1 MKRRDF
7 LKFLGGI
14 GALGV
19 LPGVGTSLAMAE
31 GDAPKRFLLLS
42 HCHGWPYESW
52 RMHPP
57 GTSRDVSQK
66 WMLESFDE
74 SEWSQALRPLY
85 RHRQRLNV
93 LDGLSL
99 ASAELDLDGNRHDT
113 GWVHAWTGGKA
124 DFSGTDTRSTVAS
137 IDQIIARQISRD
149 DRLPSLELALNDARE
164 TGRPIAYSPAGIRL
178 PVETDPARIWS
189 RVFGPANAPDPL
201 AVRRQG
207 VLGYA
212 YQEFQR
218 ISQRV
223 SPVHR
228 AKLEAHFELVDGL
241 GARLE
246 GMANLS
252 CESVPGIPQVGAD
265 YGERFDLVA
274 DLIAASLGCDATR
287 VVSLSLGEMPTNYFG
302 WDHLTEDVHKGLAH
316 DIYDDPQ
323 KYQAMSDYVEVH
335 ARQVA
340 RLVDRLSEIPDV
352 DGRSVMDNTL
362 IVWGSELADGWH
374 GYEHYCPVII
384 GGDWHFETGN
394 YHYWPHETPI
404 DILTRTG
411 YASACGKP
419 HQHLLVSLAQAMGL
433 DVDAVG
439 LEHLISQ
446 QGGVIDTRGPLEG
459 LRA

>member
-1 MKRRDF
+1 MRRREF
-7 LKFLGGI
+7 LKFLGGA
-14 GALGV
+14 GALG
-19 LPGVGTSLAMAE
+19 LMPGLGGSWAMAE

-42 HCHGWPYESW
+42 HCHGWPYDAW
-52 RMHPP
+52 KMHP
-57 GTSRDVSQK
+57 RDVALNVSQK
-66 WMLESFDE
+66 WMLDGFDE

-85 RHRQRLNV
+85 RHRHRLNV

-99 ASAELDLDGNRHDT
+99 SSAELDLDGNRHDT
-113 GWVHAWTGGKA
+113 GWIHAWTGTKA
-124 DFSGTDTRSTVAS
+124 DFSGTDTRSTGAS
-137 IDQIIARQISRD
+137 IDQLIARHIART

-164 TGRPIAYSPAGIRL
+164 TGRPVAYTSAGIRL

-189 RVFGPANAPDPL
+189 RVFGPSNVPDPL
-201 AVRRQG
+201 AMRRQG

-212 YQEFQR
+212 YREFQR
-218 ISQRV
+218 ISERV
-223 SPVHR
+223 SSAHR
-228 AKLEAHFELVDGL
+228 AKLDAHFELVNDL
-241 GARLE
+241 GTRLE
-246 GMANLS
+246 GMASLS
-252 CESVPGIPQVGAD
+252 CRTTPAMPGVGSD
-265 YGERFDLVA
+265 YGGRFDLLT
-274 DLIAASLGCDATR
+274 DLIGATFGCDATR
-287 VVSLSLGEMPTNYFG
+287 VISLSLGEMPTAYFG

-323 KYQAMSDYVEVH
+323 KYQAMSDYIEMH
-335 ARQVA
+335 AQQVA
-340 RLVDRLSEIPDV
+340 RLVDRLSDIPDV

-374 GYEHYCPVII
+374 GYQHYCPLII

-411 YASACGKP
+411 YASRSGKP

-433 DVDAVG
+433 SVEAVG
-439 LEHLISQ
+439 LEFLISQ

-459 LRA
+459 LRI